1 MPRLADYIHSFRIL
15 PGVMMLF
22 LALCLTARGA
32 DVSVVARLS
41 RNVTTLSEPVQYE
54 IKIKGGRPGGIP
66 PQITAEGM
74 EIRYIG
80 SQNSFSVTMGGPAE
94 SAVSLLYQVTGEQHG
109 RFTIPSVEVQ
119 VDGQRYRTQPV
130 ALTIQQNGAPADG
143 EAPAQTQGIA
153 EFTLPKTTLFV
164 GETVPVELKLYVDS
178 RVHWQLAQMPEITA
192 EGLSQQKMPEPRKVE
207 NTVRRSDGREY
218 DVVTFHTAITPTK
231 AGKILYGPAEL
242 NYIAQIPR
250 ARRGGSSFFDM
261 FDQGMM
267 GDPFFSQTQ
276 KMKAT
281 AKAVD
286 LTVKPLPVAGRPAD
300 FSGAVGS
307 FELSADGSPKRV
319 KMGDPVTMKI
329 KVSGQGNFDRVTAPV
344 LKDADGWRSY
354 PPSDTFQADDDIA
367 TRGTK
372 TFEMAVIP
380 EVKKTALPA
389 FQFSYFDPIAG
400 KYVTRLSQPEALL
413 VEGQLAAPPPPVAGA
428 NSSTA
433 PATPAPEKAAPAPTD
448 ILGLRY
454 EEGEARRSFGPIYL
468 RRQFILAQGAP
479 LVALLGFLGWR
490 LWPRA
495 DGAAH
500 RLAALRRERSA
511 LLEKLHDKEIAHA
524 DFFDGAARVAQI
536 ETALAT
542 DGDGA
547 GVDSPAA
554 RSSVKLDDAT
564 ADVID
569 EIFKT
574 RAELLYAGGG
584 SGVERVSNAERE
596 RVLAALT
603 EFGRTHGKH

>member
-1 MPRLADYIHSFRIL
+1 MTLL
-15 PGVMMLF
+15 V
-22 LALCLTARGA
+22 ALCLTARGA
-32 DVSVVARLS
+32 DVKVEARLS

-54 IKIKGGRPGGIP
+54 IRIKGGRPTGP
-66 PQITAEGM
+66 APQITAEGM
-74 EIRYIG
+74 GIRFVG
-80 SQNSFSVTMGGPAE
+80 SQTSFSMSLGGPAQ
-94 SAVSLLYQVTGEQHG
+94 STISLLYQVTGEQHG

-119 VDGQRYRTQPV
+119 VDGQRYKTQPV

-143 EAPAQTQGIA
+143 DGAPQTQGIA
-153 EFTLPKTTLFV
+153 EFTVPKTTLFV
-164 GETVPVELKLYVDS
+164 GETVPVELKLYVDA
-178 RVHWQLAQMPEITA
+178 RVHWQLAEMPEITA
-192 EGLSQQKMPEPRKVE
+192 EGLSQQKMPEPHKVE

-231 AGKILYGPAEL
+231 AGKIPYGPAEL
-242 NYIAQIPR
+242 VYLAQIPR
-250 ARRGGSSFFDM
+250 ARRGGGSSFFDM

-267 GDPFFSQTQ
+267 GDPFFAQTQ

-281 AKAVD
+281 AKAVE

-300 FSGAVGS
+300 FAGAVGN
-307 FELSADGSPKRV
+307 FELSAEGSPKRV

-344 LKDADGWRSY
+344 LKDPDGWRSY
-354 PPSDTFQADDDIA
+354 PPSNTFQADDDIA
-367 TRGTK
+367 TRGAK

-380 EVKKTALPA
+380 EVRKTTMPA
-389 FQFSYFDPIAG
+389 FQFSYFDPVAG
-400 KYVTRLSQPEALL
+400 QYVTRTSQPEALL
-413 VEGQLAAPPPPVAGA
+413 VDGQLAAPPPPVSGA
-428 NSSTA
+428 NSSSA
-433 PATPAPEKAAPAPTD
+433 SATPAPERTAPAPTD

-454 EEGEARRSFGPIYL
+454 EAGEARHSFGPIYL

-495 DGAAH
+495 DGSAQ
-500 RLAALRRERSA
+500 RLAALRRERTA
-511 LLEKLHDKEIAHA
+511 LLERLRDKEIGHA
-524 DFFDGAARVAQI
+524 DFFEGAARVAQI

-542 DGDGA
+542 GGDDA
-547 GVDSPAA
+547 GVDGPAA
-554 RSSVKLDDAT
+554 RSAAKLDDGA
-564 ADVID
+564 AEVID

-584 SGVERVSNAERE
+584 GGVERVSNAQRE

-603 EFGRTHGKH
+603 EFGRSHGKH